1 MLELIF
7 FIPKDAQKK
16 LMLEFIKP
24 TFLNLVA
31 TEKMSSFTYTSYPKR
46 LILEVF
52 TTENKPSF
60 EEQISTKWK
69 QFLHEEHAYF
79 EAFKTTEVQTLFREF
94 TMDYI
99 KFSANEDA
107 SESDPFYSSDSSVL
121 HLDILENLVQNEYDF
136 EYSLCLVFT
145 FLYCLGGCS
154 PTVFLQRSKAL
165 QETLEF
171 YASTKEKLDTE
182 VTAIL
187 SENKEEIEKRL
198 DTLFL
203 ELSSFYT
210 LNDCPR
216 VFSKWKLSYGMGIAK
231 DETIDSSA
239 LFEKFRSQLF
249 FSDPEIYMITAMIID
264 YHEKGLSRTNLL
276 SYNKYS

>member
-24 TFLNLVA
+24 TFLELIA
-31 TEKMSSFTYTSYPKR
+31 TDKMSLFTYTSYPKR

-52 TTENKPSF
+52 ITEDKSFF
-60 EEQISTKWK
+60 EERILTKWK
-69 QFLHEEHAYF
+69 QFLNEEYPYF
-79 EAFKTTEVQTLFREF
+79 DTFKTTEVQSLFREF
-94 TMDYI
+94 PMEYI
-99 KFSANEDA
+99 KISAHEDA
-107 SESDPFYSSDSSVL
+107 SESDPFYSSDSSLL
-121 HLDILENLVQNEYDF
+121 HLDILENLVENEYDF

-145 FLYCLGGCS
+145 FLYCLGGYS
-154 PTVFLQRSKAL
+154 PTVFLERSKEL
-165 QETLEF
+165 KETLEF

-182 VTAIL
+182 VSAIL
-187 SENKEEIEKRL
+187 GENEEEIEKRL
-198 DTLFL
+198 DTLLL
-203 ELSSFYT
+203 ELSSFYD
-210 LNDCPR
+210 LSECPT
-216 VFSKWKLSYGMGIAK
+216 VFSKWKLAYGMLVTE
-231 DETIDSSA
+231 DETVDSST